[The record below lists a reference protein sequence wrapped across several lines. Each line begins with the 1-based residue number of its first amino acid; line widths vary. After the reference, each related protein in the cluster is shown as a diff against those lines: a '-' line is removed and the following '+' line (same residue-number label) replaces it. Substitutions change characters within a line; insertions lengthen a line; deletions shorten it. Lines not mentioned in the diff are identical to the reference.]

1 MEYGKLVT
9 EMWLEFINDSRNT
22 VPEGKQAE
30 LEAHDH
36 ALYPFPRK
44 DPGNAVGLS
53 AAYKAFRAW
62 LDSF

>member
-1 MEYGKLVT
+1 MT
-9 EMWLEFINDSRNT
+9 EMWLEFINDPHNT
-22 VPEGKQAE
+22 VSEGQRAE
-30 LEAHDH
+30 LEAHDQ

-53 AAYKAFRAW
+53 AAWKAFSAW